1 MFDRITPH
9 EMAVVRDS
17 YNRVAKRSPALTH
30 AFFTRL
36 FEHVPALQGVFPV
49 ADTDKRAFAASF
61 FRFVVMHLR
70 SDEALHVLL
79 EQFGERGLLDHVSIA
94 QIDAIGLSMLGALRE
109 LEGTSW
115 TVETSSAWE
124 HAYTWT
130 WSTIRHGARARPEQ
144 PLT

>member
-1 MFDRITPH
+1 MFDRITRH

-17 YNRVAKRSPALTH
+17 YDRVQKRSPALTR
-30 AFFTRL
+30 AFFARL
-36 FEHVPALQGVFPV
+36 FEQVPALREVFPI
-49 ADTDKRAFAASF
+49 ADTDKRVFATTF

-70 SDEALHVLL
+70 SDEALYGLL
-79 EQFGERGLLDHVSIA
+79 ERFGERGLLDHVSIA

-115 TVETSSAWE
+115 TTETSRAWE

-130 WSTIRHGARARPEQ
+130 WSTIRHGARGRPEQ